1 MIGANK
7 KELLQHERTHYK
19 EKIKDGDTQNL
30 KRMEINEAAR
40 NPMLGELASIQEGAT
55 GLEDSGGNTMNQK
68 KWKQLAREKCET
80 VSDGNQNLG
89 KRDGDMDVDEC
100 SERKK
105 ISGFAVDRICQG
117 GDLILLWKRDIE
129 VSVRSF
135 TKGHIDAVI
144 KDNDDLVWRFTG
156 FYWEPILSLRMH
168 LWSLLRR
175 LGRMGNLPWIVLGDF
190 NEILHLD
197 EKQGGVTRSNITMS
211 PFKEAIDDC
220 ALLDIGYVG
229 NKYTRSN
236 RQFKGDLIQE
246 KLDRA
251 SCCLEWRTT
260 FPDAIVLHKE
270 WVGSYHKLL

>member
-105 ISGFAVDRICQG
+105 I
-117 GDLILLWKRDIE
+117 
-129 VSVRSF
+129 
-135 TKGHIDAVI
+135 
-144 KDNDDLVWRFTG
+144 
-156 FYWEPILSLRMH
+156 
-168 LWSLLRR
+168 R

-260 FPDAIVLHKE
+260 FPNAIVLHKE